1 MANLAEDLDVR
12 LRALEREL
20 EQLAAD
26 RQRYADLFAF
36 APEACVVTDVHGTI
50 LEANDAADALL
61 EGRGALRGQAI
72 DAFVP
77 MEQRRIFDASV
88 GAALAGCGK
97 ARFPGNLRLARGDL
111 PVEFAVSALRRARSA
126 QRVVWQIRPGH

>member
-1 MANLAEDLDVR
+1 MANLAADIDDR

-20 EQLAAD
+20 EQLAED

-36 APEACVVTDVHGTI
+36 APDACLVTDVHGTI

-77 MEQRRIFDASV
+77 MEQRRMFQSIV
-88 GAALAGCGK
+88 GAAIAGCGH

-111 PVEFAVSALRRARSA
+111 AAEFAVRTLRRAGA
-126 QRVVWQIRPGH
+126 GQCLVWQVRPAH

>member
-1 MANLAEDLDVR
+1 MANLAADIDDR

-26 RQRYADLFAF
+26 RQRYADLFSF
-36 APEACVVTDVHGTI
+36 APEACLVTDVHGTI

-61 EGRGALRGQAI
+61 EGRGVLRGQAI

-77 MEQRRIFDASV
+77 MEQRRVFQSMV
-88 GAALAGCGK
+88 GAALAGCGN
-97 ARFPGNLRLARGDL
+97 ARFPGSLRVRRGDV
-111 PVEFAVSALRRARSA
+111 PAEFAVRTLRRASA
-126 QRVVWQIRPGH
+126 GQCLVWQVRPAH

>member
-1 MANLAEDLDVR
+1 MANLAADIDDR

-26 RQRYADLFAF
+26 RQRYADLFSL
-36 APEACVVTDVHGTI
+36 APEACVVTDMHGTI

-77 MEQRRIFDASV
+77 MEQRRVFQCTV
-88 GAALAGCGK
+88 GAAIAGCGS
-97 ARFPGNLRLARGDL
+97 ARFPGSLRLARRD
-111 PVEFAVSALRRARSA
+111 VRAEFAVRALRRTSA
-126 QRVVWQIRPGH
+126 GQRLVWQIRPGH